1 MFLSSPEKTFHDR
14 PNGLRKDVAEILE
27 GLHPAFVRWPGGLC
41 GRRYL
46 VGEPFRMEEVSGRS
60 CRTVGRIQYLGYR
73 CSYGFG
79 YYEML
84 QFCEDI
90 DAKAMFVCNVG
101 LGCQYRMGDA
111 SPESKIAYY
120 LDDCMDAIEY
130 AIGDVTT
137 EWGAKR
143 AEQGHPEPFPLQYVE
158 IGNENWGDEYD
169 KRFDIFYTAIKAKY
183 PS

>member
-1 MFLSSPEKTFHDR
+1 MQRQCSSATSVW
-14 PNGLRKDVAEILE
+14 VASI
-27 GLHPAFVRWPGGLC
+27 AW
-41 GRRYL
+41 
-46 VGEPFRMEEVSGRS
+46 
-60 CRTVGRIQYLGYR
+60 
-73 CSYGFG
+73 
-79 YYEML
+79 
-84 QFCEDI
+84 
-90 DAKAMFVCNVG
+90 
-101 LGCQYRMGDA
+101 GDA

-169 KRFDIFYTAIKAKY
+169 KRFRYLLYSYQSEISRVDPDFQ
-183 PS
+183 SRFGWNG